1 MSDELRWGLL
11 VIVASLFVIAVLL
24 AFIVDKLAQILE
36 ALL

>member
-11 VIVASLFVIAVLL
+11 GIAASLFVITVLL